1 MGWKVGCGDKIR
13 FWKDNWLGEDCN
25 LQQKYNQLFLSK
37 QQNDLISRMSHFSQ
51 NTWSWD
57 LKWRRH
63 LFDYEDGVAVTFMEE
78 ISAIPIQSHMKDTL
92 M

>member
-63 LFDYEDGVAVTFMEE
+63 LFDYEDGVAVAFMEE